1 MFRWETPIFDC
12 IPNRNRESY
21 QHQTW
26 QNWLP
31 TWEIR
36 VCKISSRSVQKWLP
50 HVRVKY
56 NVSVYVCMY
65 VCMYGF
71 IFPSESPQPKPLIR
85 FERTIR
91 QKMRLGA
98 RMCPFSKCFSSFSC
112 LRGAFVQNPH
122 YFQAGIGK
130 PSQTQKCYYFKNF
143 WFNLYAE
150 RLERRTSRPES
161 CFLIWLFQSFHVLEV
176 IFHE

>member
-1 MFRWETPIFDC
+1 
-12 IPNRNRESY
+12 
-21 QHQTW
+21 
-26 QNWLP
+26 
-31 TWEIR
+31 
-36 VCKISSRSVQKWLP
+36 
-50 HVRVKY
+50 
-56 NVSVYVCMY
+56 
-65 VCMYGF
+65 MYGF

-98 RMCPFSKCFSSFSC
+98 RMCPFSKFFSSFSC

-150 RLERRTSRPES
+150 RLERRSLRPES
-161 CFLIWLFQSFHVLEV
+161 CFLIWLFQSFHVLVV
-176 IFHE
+176 IFQNLLLTVANISTDLNVSLLLASFARRRCVAQVIRVWRRLVS